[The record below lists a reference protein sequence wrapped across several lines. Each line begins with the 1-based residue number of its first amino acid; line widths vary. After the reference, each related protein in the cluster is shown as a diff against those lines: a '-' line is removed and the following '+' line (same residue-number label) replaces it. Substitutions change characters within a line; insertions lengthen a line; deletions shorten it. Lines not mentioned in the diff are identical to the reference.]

1 VTRRYGALFAL
12 AAVVVAGG
20 YYALRHV
27 TLDSDYSAF
36 LPGGTTEAQRTLIRE
51 LREGLGSRVVLIA
64 LDGAAPSSLAQAS
77 RGLVQALRKT
87 EDFRYVSNGE
97 AGLGERELTLL
108 TANRYALSDRLDA
121 SDPFSRTH
129 LRAAL
134 EDRVESLSGSAGI
147 IEKRFLASDPTAET
161 LRVLAHVAPRKA
173 PQRIDGVWFDA
184 QGSRALIVAQTR
196 ALGSD
201 LEGQAAAMA
210 ALERAFTA
218 SRTEASATME
228 YSSPGAMAVRSRH
241 LVAGDARTLSIAS
254 MAGVL
259 AILAWVYRSP
269 MVVALCVLPAVCGLL
284 GGVLIVDAAFGSLH
298 AIALAFG
305 ATLLGEA
312 VDYPSYLLT
321 QVSEG
326 APAQVAAVRIRHT
339 IALAVLTTACG
350 AFALLFSGFP
360 GLAQLGTLTVAGV
373 LIAGAGTLWVLPHVV
388 PAGWRPRPPPR
399 WTWLAQSAVRAR
411 HLTWRWAIVV
421 FATAGALALA
431 WRHPWWNDDLAA
443 MNPLPAS
450 AKADDAR
457 LRAALGA
464 PDVRYV
470 LAVAG
475 TSREDALQRVE
486 ALRLPLERAVASQAL
501 GGFDLVSDV
510 VPSERTQARR
520 RESLPAAERLRAD
533 LELAAT
539 GLPFRRGVFEPFIE
553 DVARARIAPPVTP
566 ETYNG
571 SALGLKLES
580 LLREEG
586 GRFQVIVPL
595 AEVRD
600 VGALARSVPHDARL
614 VDLRGEIT
622 AMMAAYRERGLAY
635 SAIGLALMY
644 VVLAVG
650 LRSFGGAVK
659 VLLPI
664 VLAAV
669 AAAAMLI
676 AFWEPLTVFH
686 YVALLLTVGIG
697 VNYALLM
704 ASPVARRD
712 RAALWRTIAVVSG
725 TALTTFGV
733 LAFAHAPVLHAI
745 GLTVCVGVIA
755 SLVFAGLVVQPAAE
769 SDA

>member
-1 VTRRYGALFAL
+1 MTQRYGALFAV
-12 AAVVVAGG
+12 AAVMVAGG
-20 YYALRHV
+20 YFALRHV
-27 TLDSDYSAF
+27 SLDSDYSAF
-36 LPGGTTEAQRTLIRE
+36 LPRGTTDAQRTLIRE

-64 LDGAAPSSLAQAS
+64 LDGAAQTALSQAS
-77 RGLVQALRKT
+77 RGLVQALQKA
-87 EDFRYVSNGE
+87 EEFRYASNGD
-97 AGLGERELTLL
+97 AGLSERELTLL
-108 TANRYALSDRLDA
+108 QTNRYALSDRLDTG
-121 SDPFSRTH
+121 DPFSRTE
-129 LRAAL
+129 LRTAL
-134 EDRVESLSGSAGI
+134 EDRMESLSGSAGI
-147 IEKRFLASDPTAET
+147 IEKRFLAVDPTGET
-161 LRVLAHVAPRKA
+161 LRVLARLVSRKA
-173 PQRIDGVWFDA
+173 PQRLDGVWFDA
-184 QGSRALIVAQTR
+184 QGGRALIVAQTR

-201 LEGQAAAMA
+201 LDGQAAAMA
-210 ALERAFTA
+210 ALERAFIA
-218 SRTEASATME
+218 SRTEASMTME

-254 MAGVL
+254 MVGVL

-269 MVVALCVLPAVCGLL
+269 MVVALCMLPALCGLL
-284 GGVLIVDAAFGSLH
+284 AGVLIVDAAFGSVH

-312 VDYPSYLLT
+312 VDYPNYLLT
-321 QVSEG
+321 QVREG
-326 APAQVAAVRIRHT
+326 APAQEAAMRVRRT
-339 IALAVLTTACG
+339 IVLAVLTTACG
-350 AFALLFSGFP
+350 ALALLFSGFP

-373 LIAGAGTLWVLPHVV
+373 LVAGAGTLWLLPHVV

-399 WTWLAQSAVRAR
+399 WTWLARPVTHERHSA
-411 HLTWRWAIVV
+411 WRWAIVV
-421 FATAGALALA
+421 LATAVAVALA

-470 LAVAG
+470 LAVEG
-475 TSREDALQRVE
+475 TSREDALQRAE
-486 ALRLPLERAVASQAL
+486 MLQAPLGRAVASQVL
-501 GGFDLVSDV
+501 GGFDLVTDV

-520 RESLPAAERLRAD
+520 REALPAAERLRGD

-539 GLPFRRGVFEPFIE
+539 GLPFRQGVFEPFIE
-553 DVARARIAPPVTP
+553 DVARARIAPPVMP
-566 ETYNG
+566 DTYKG

-595 AEVRD
+595 ADVRD
-600 VGALARSVPHDARL
+600 AEALARSVPHDARL
-614 VDLRGEIT
+614 VDLRAEIT
-622 AMMAAYRERGLAY
+622 AMMAAYRERGVAY
-635 SAIGLALMY
+635 SAIGLVLMY
-644 VVLAVG
+644 IVLAVG
-650 LRSFGGAVK
+650 LRSFAGAVK
-659 VLLPI
+659 VLVPI
-664 VLAAV
+664 VLATV

-704 ASPVARRD
+704 ASPVARHD
-712 RAALWRTIAVVSG
+712 RAAMWRTLAVVSG

-733 LAFAHAPVLHAI
+733 LAAAHAPVLHAI
-745 GLTVCVGVIA
+745 GLTVCVGVIV
-755 SLVFAGLVVQPAAE
+755 SIVFAGLVVEPAVE